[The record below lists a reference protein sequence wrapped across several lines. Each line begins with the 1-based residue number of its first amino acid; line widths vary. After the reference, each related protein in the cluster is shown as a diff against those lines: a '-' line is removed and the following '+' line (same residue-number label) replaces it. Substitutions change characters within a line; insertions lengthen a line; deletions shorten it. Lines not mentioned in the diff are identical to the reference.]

1 MIYGSAPWLQRHWDV
16 RAALNFALG
25 GTGAGV
31 LVVLLFSDTGGAH
44 QRVALVLALALIGA
58 GLASVWLEIGRPRR
72 ALHVMFNPFTSWM
85 SRESFAAVL
94 VFAFG
99 VPAVVFPR
107 PEYVFAPA
115 LAGLAFVYCQAR
127 ILQHARGIPAWRE
140 PMVTPLIVATALAE
154 GAGAMI
160 AVALLMGEPASAPL
174 TGCAFAVIARAWAW
188 SVYRRRIA
196 ASVVGPGLKV
206 IDRVGDVMM
215 GLGTLAPL
223 ALLVGGALL
232 PDAAGAA
239 IALAGI
245 ATVAAGW
252 VFKIALVTRASF
264 NQGFALPGLPARG
277 RG

>member
-1 MIYGSAPWLQRHWDV
+1 MTYGSSPWLQRHWDA

-25 GTGAGV
+25 GTGAGM
-31 LVVLLFSDTGGAH
+31 LVVLLFSDTGEAH

-58 GLASVWLEIGRPRR
+58 GLASVWLEIGRPWR

-85 SRESFAAVL
+85 SRESFAAAL

-115 LAGLAFVYCQAR
+115 LAGLAFVYCQGR

-140 PMVTPLIVATALAE
+140 PMVTALIVATALAE

-160 AVALLMGEPASAPL
+160 VVALLTGEPGSAAL
-174 TGCAFAVIARAWAW
+174 AWCAFAVVARAWAW
-188 SVYRRRIA
+188 SVYRRRVA
-196 ASVVGPGLKV
+196 ASAGRPCLAVLERAGNVL
-206 IDRVGDVMM
+206 M

-223 ALLVGGALL
+223 ALLVAGALL
-232 PDAAGAA
+232 PDATGAA
-239 IALAGI
+239 NLLAGI
-245 ATVAAGW
+245 ATLAAGW
-252 VFKIALVTRASF
+252 VFKIALVTRAAF
-264 NQGFALPGLPARG
+264 NQGFALPELPARG

>member
-1 MIYGSAPWLQRHWDV
+1 MTYGPSPWRQRHWDV

-31 LVVLLFSDTGGAH
+31 LVVLLFSDAGEAH

-85 SRESFAAVL
+85 SRESLAAVL

-99 VPAVVFPR
+99 VPAIVFPR
-107 PEYVFAPA
+107 AEYVFAPA
-115 LAGLAFVYCQAR
+115 LAGLAFVYCQGR
-127 ILQHARGIPAWRE
+127 ILENARGIPAWRE
-140 PMVTPLIVATALAE
+140 PMVTPLVVATALAE

-160 AVALLMGEPASAPL
+160 VVALLMGEPVSAAP
-174 TGCAFAVIARAWAW
+174 TWCAFAVIARAWAW

-196 ASVVGPGLKV
+196 ASMAGHGLKV
-206 IDRVGDVMM
+206 IDRVGDAMM
-215 GLGTLAPL
+215 ALGTLAPL
-223 ALLVGGALL
+223 ALLVAGALL
-232 PDAAGAA
+232 PDATGAA
-239 IALAGI
+239 NALAGI

-252 VFKIALVTRASF
+252 VFKVALVTRASF